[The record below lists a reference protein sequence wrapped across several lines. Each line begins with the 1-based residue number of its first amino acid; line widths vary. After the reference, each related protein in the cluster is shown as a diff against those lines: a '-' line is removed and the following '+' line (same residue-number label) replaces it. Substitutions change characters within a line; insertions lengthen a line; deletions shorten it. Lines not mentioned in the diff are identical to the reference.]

1 MSTTF
6 RYVAVD
12 PQGRRVRGTTAAVDE
27 QDAYR
32 RIAGGGMTPV
42 RVRQQVARSLRVG
55 RPITR
60 SDLAAMTR
68 EMSVLVQARM
78 PLSTGLAI
86 MAQNERNAS
95 MARLLR
101 ELSGSIEAGSR
112 ISDAIEQRRDV
123 FGDVYVA
130 TMRAAESSGM
140 LAEITVHLA
149 DMLDGEVGMQQRLRR
164 AATYPAIVLAVVS
177 AALFV
182 IVGFVVP
189 RFAATY
195 ASSGVD
201 LPLATRVVQAVGAS
215 LRTWWWVYLGAG
227 GVGLT
232 ALLQAWNT
240 SKGRL
245 RIEEVL
251 SRTPYIGRLLTAV
264 STSRFCRVL
273 SISSSAGLDLI
284 ESVEMSAGASG
295 SLRVQTEMRRLGGK
309 LRGGSSLFE
318 VLQTCTTLPPFARR
332 LLGSCKDSGDVTRT
346 SDVISSHFD
355 REGRHLAESVSSV
368 IEPLMTVLLAFI
380 VLVVAL
386 SVFLPMWQ
394 LVGLSR

>member
-1 MSTTF
+1 MSALF

-12 PQGRRVRGTTAAVDE
+12 PRGRLVRGKTAAVDE

-32 RIAGGGMTPV
+32 RIAAGGMTPV
-42 RVRQQVARSLRVG
+42 RVRQQLRRTLRVG
-55 RPITR
+55 RPISR
-60 SDLAAMTR
+60 VDLAAMTR
-68 EMSVLVQARM
+68 ELSVLVQARI
-78 PLSTGLAI
+78 PLSSGLAI
-86 MAQNERNAS
+86 MAQNERNES
-95 MARLLR
+95 LSQLLR

-112 ISDAIEQRRDV
+112 ISDAIEQRREV

-140 LAEITVHLA
+140 LAEITGHLA
-149 DMLDGEVGMQQRLRR
+149 DMLDAEVGMQQRLRR
-164 AATYPAIVLAVVS
+164 AATYPLIVLTVVA

-215 LRTWWWVYLGAG
+215 LRAWWWVYLGAG
-227 GVGLT
+227 GVALT
-232 ALLQAWNT
+232 GVLQAWNT
-240 SKGRL
+240 GQGRL

-251 SRTPYIGRLLTAV
+251 VRVPYVGRLLTAV
-264 STSRFCRVL
+264 ATSRFCRVL

-309 LRGGSSLFE
+309 LRGGSSLSE
-318 VLQTCTTLPPFARR
+318 AMLACTTLPPFARR
-332 LLGSCKDSGDVTRT
+332 LLGSCKDSSDVTRT

-368 IEPLMTVLLAFI
+368 IEPVMTVVLAFI

-394 LVGLSR
+394 LMGLNR

>member
-12 PQGRRVRGTTAAVDE
+12 PRGRRVRGKTAAVDA

-32 RIAGGGMTPV
+32 RIASGGMTPV
-42 RVRQQVARSLRVG
+42 RVRQVVGRNLRVG
-55 RPITR
+55 RPISR
-60 SDLAAMTR
+60 GELAAMTR
-68 EMSVLVQARM
+68 ELSVLVQARM
-78 PLSTGLAI
+78 PLATGLAI
-86 MAQNERNAS
+86 MAQNERNANL
-95 MARLLR
+95 ARLLR
-101 ELSGSIEAGSR
+101 ELSGNIEAGSR
-112 ISDAIEQRRDV
+112 ISDAIEQRREV

-140 LAEITVHLA
+140 LAEITAHLA

-164 AATYPAIVLAVVS
+164 AATYPVIVMAVVS

-240 SKGRL
+240 GTGRL
-245 RIEEVL
+245 RIEGVL
-251 SRTPYIGRLLTAV
+251 ARTPYVGRLLSAV
-264 STSRFCRVL
+264 SASRFCRVL

-284 ESVEMSAGASG
+284 ESVEMSAAASG
-295 SLRVQTEMRRLGGK
+295 SHRVQTEMHRLAGK
-309 LRGGSSLFE
+309 LRGGSSLSE
-318 VLQTCTTLPPFARR
+318 VLLACTTLPPFARR
-332 LLGSCKDSGDVTRT
+332 LLGSCKDSNDVTQT
-346 SDVISSHFD
+346 SEVISTHFD

-368 IEPLMTVLLAFI
+368 IEPLMTVMLAFI

-394 LVGLSR
+394 LVGLNK

>member
-1 MSTTF
+1 MSTMF
-6 RYVAVD
+6 GYVAVD
-12 PQGRRVRGTTAAVDE
+12 PHGRRVRGKTAAVDE

-32 RIAGGGMTPV
+32 RIAAGGMTPV
-42 RVRQQVARSLRVG
+42 RVRQQIGRSLRIG
-55 RPITR
+55 RPI
-60 SDLAAMTR
+60 SKVDLASMTR
-68 EMSVLVQARM
+68 ELSVLVQARM
-78 PLSTGLAI
+78 PLSSGLAV
-86 MAQNERNAS
+86 MAQNEKNANL
-95 MARLLR
+95 ARLLR

-112 ISDAIEQRRDV
+112 ISDAIEQRREV

-140 LAEITVHLA
+140 LAEITEHLA

-164 AATYPAIVLAVVS
+164 AATYPLIVLVVVA

-201 LPLATRVVQAVGAS
+201 LPLATRVVQAVGGS
-215 LRTWWWVYLGAG
+215 LRAWWWVYLGAA
-227 GVGLT
+227 GVGVS

-240 SKGRL
+240 NKGRL
-245 RIEEVL
+245 RLEEIL
-251 SRTPYIGRLLTAV
+251 SRTPYVGRLLSAV
-264 STSRFCRVL
+264 ATTRFCRVL
-273 SISSSAGLDLI
+273 SISSSAGLGLI

-318 VLQTCTTLPPFARR
+318 VLQACTTLPPFARR

-346 SDVISSHFD
+346 SGVISAHFD
-355 REGRHLAESVSSV
+355 REGKHLAESVSSV
-368 IEPLMTVLLAFI
+368 IEPLMTVVLAFI